1 MNEFKDVKKLR
12 THSESFSLAGSFIN
26 HTKQDPDQ
34 EDTTKSTFN
43 DLWSNQRL
51 KINLIS
57 SCCIWLLSSF
67 NFYLITFY
75 LKSFPGSIY
84 LNSACFAGADMIAFL
99 TSGIVLNRVT
109 IRQGL
114 SFSYSISMIS
124 GLFYLLIFKQAE
136 NSDVV
141 KNQVIPIVIGFC
153 RIGGSM
159 SFNIGYISVARLFPT
174 EFVSTVF
181 GIVNFVSHII
191 TIGAPMVAELSQPIP
206 MTVFMLNAF
215 VAIFA
220 AMGLV
225 EISKK

>member
-1 MNEFKDVKKLR
+1 MSGQKKTFKD
-12 THSESFSLAGSFIN
+12 
-26 HTKQDPDQ
+26 
-34 EDTTKSTFN
+34 
-43 DLWSNQRL
+43 LWDNRRL
-51 KINLIS
+51 KINLVS

-84 LNSACFAGADMIAFL
+84 TNSACFAGADMIAFL
-99 TSGIVLNRVT
+99 TSGIVLNKVS

-114 SFSYSISMIS
+114 TFSYTLSMVS
-124 GLFYLLIFKQAE
+124 GLLYLLIFKQAE
-136 NSDVV
+136 DNQFV
-141 KNQVIPIVIGFC
+141 KDKMIPLVIGFC

-191 TIGAPMVAELSQPIP
+191 TIGAPIVAELSQPVP
-206 MTVFMLNAF
+206 MTVFMINAF

-220 AMGLV
+220 SMGLV